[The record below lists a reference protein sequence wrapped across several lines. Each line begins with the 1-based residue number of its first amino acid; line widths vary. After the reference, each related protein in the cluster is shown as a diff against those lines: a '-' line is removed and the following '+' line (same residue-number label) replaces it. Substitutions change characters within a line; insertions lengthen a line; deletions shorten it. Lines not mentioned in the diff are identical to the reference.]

1 MSEELPPGTI
11 VPPQASDEEVTSMVR
26 AAIEGS
32 RLTVRTVDDGG
43 LQQPGVTVDL
53 THKNIARLPDEAI
66 DVMKMEIER

>member
-1 MSEELPPGTI
+1 MSEELPPGV
-11 VPPQASDEEVTSMVR
+11 VPPPHASDDDVTSMVR

-32 RLTVRTVDDGG
+32 RLTTRKVDDGG
-43 LQQPGVTVDL
+43 LQPGVTVDL